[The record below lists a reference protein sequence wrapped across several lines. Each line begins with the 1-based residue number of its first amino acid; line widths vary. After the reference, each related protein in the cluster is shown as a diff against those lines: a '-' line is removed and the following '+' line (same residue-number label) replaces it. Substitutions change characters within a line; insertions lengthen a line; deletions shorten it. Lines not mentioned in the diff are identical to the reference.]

1 MQSGKPVAVF
11 PTHRSSAS
19 SLISNAMLVP
29 KWGTWEDSGSLRAR
43 DSRCTASDGR
53 QLESI

>member
-1 MQSGKPVAVF
+1 VQSGKPVAVF